1 MADHLPEELLADGK
15 PETKL
20 AGIDL
25 THDNLDRV
33 VQMYGKPK
41 REVKVPN
48 NPSWTG
54 YVWELP
60 EVKIELGVI
69 SGPSGKHIRDVYI
82 EGTAA
87 GKSASTGR
95 GLKLGDH
102 ISAIKRVYGA
112 KLQIQKGNPSEQR
125 REFTGIGAVSQ
136 RIKLQWASQ
145 EFTLTAGLNDA
156 GRIIALWLILP
167 ECYPDPCE

>member
-48 NPSWTG
+48 KSPINPAPADGERSATEKLTMKRIFW
-54 YVWELP
+54 
-60 EVKIELGVI
+60 I
-69 SGPSGKHIRDVYI
+69 
-82 EGTAA
+82 
-87 GKSASTGR
+87 SASIFSICFLVAGIQVLRANAAYTIR
-95 GLKLGDH
+95 
-102 ISAIKRVYGA
+102 SEERV
-112 KLQIQKGNPSEQR
+112 
-125 REFTGIGAVSQ
+125 
-136 RIKLQWASQ
+136 
-145 EFTLTAGLNDA
+145 
-156 GRIIALWLILP
+156 
-167 ECYPDPCE
+167 